1 MDIVEYEI
9 SRYRQFRSDEAKRK
23 AKAEINGTS
32 ESANMSNSD
41 AGDGA
46 SDVAHASTQSKNERR
61 FNAFVSKQEQA
72 LRVSIYLLLNL
83 AEKGDVEE
91 KMKRKGIVKSLVSLL
106 ERKNTELL
114 ILVTSFLKKLSC
126 FATNK
131 EEMKAADVIG

>member
-1 MDIVEYEI
+1 M
-9 SRYRQFRSDEAKRK
+9 
-23 AKAEINGTS
+23 
-32 ESANMSNSD
+32 
-41 AGDGA
+41 
-46 SDVAHASTQSKNERR
+46 
-61 FNAFVSKQEQA
+61 
-72 LRVSIYLLLNL
+72 IYLLLNL